1 MIIKSFELQ
10 KIKSSNSSIILI
22 YGNNEGLKEQ
32 IINDCFIKD
41 FKGEINKTLIGII
54 NILEIFHELQTAW
67 SLGQIR
73 PYQHDEPDLL

>member
-41 FKGEINKTLIGII
+41 FKGEI
-54 NILEIFHELQTAW
+54 ILAELGDLSELDAKADAVDNQ
-67 SLGQIR
+67 LQGDIKD
-73 PYQHDEPDLL
+73 DEYRQ